1 MKIIDATQVRAC
13 LPMSQCIDAMAT
25 AMRAVSDGTLSM
37 PLRTVMP
44 LVDKSAYFAVMPG
57 SLAEPLVY
65 GAKVISLHPANAAV
79 GRPTIQG
86 FVALFDHQTGEPM
99 ALVDGAS
106 ITAMRTAAV
115 SGLATRQLARS
126 DATTLGLFGYGVQA
140 SSHLEAI
147 CAVRD
152 IREVKVWG
160 RSFERS
166 LEFARQHSTPDSPRI
181 VAVDDPG
188 EAAACDVVCTITA
201 SAEPVVRGQ
210 WVRPGAHVNLVGAH
224 APKAREADTA
234 LIKAARVYVDSL
246 DSGFSEAGD
255 ILLPLGEG
263 AIDRSHVLGEIGAVL
278 AGRVTGR
285 TSPQDVTVYKSLGI
299 VAQDLVAA
307 HAVYRKYLLTSPP

>member
-1 MKIIDATQVRAC
+1 MKIIDAGQVRAC
-13 LPMSQCIDAMAT
+13 LSMSECIDAMAV
-25 AMRAVSDGTLSM
+25 AMQAVSGGAVAM

-57 SLAEPLVY
+57 SIAKPLVY
-65 GAKVISLHPANAAV
+65 GAKVISLHSANAAA

-86 FVALFDHQTGEPM
+86 FVALFDHQTGEPV

-115 SGLATRQLARS
+115 SGLATRQLARP
-126 DATTLGLFGYGVQA
+126 DAATLGLFGYGVQA
-140 SSHLEAI
+140 TSHLEAI

-152 IREVKVWG
+152 INEVRVWG

-166 LEFARQHSTPDSPRI
+166 REFAQQHSKSTAARI
-181 VAVDDPG
+181 VAVEDPST
-188 EAAACDVVCTITA
+188 AAACDVVCTITA
-201 SAEPVVRGQ
+201 SAEPIIRGQ
-210 WVRPGAHVNLVGAH
+210 WVKPGAHVNLVGAH
-224 APKAREADTA
+224 APTAREADTA

-255 ILLPLGEG
+255 ILLPIKEG
-263 AIDRSHVLGEIGAVL
+263 AIERSHVLGELGAVL
-278 AGRVTGR
+278 SGRVIGR
-285 TSPQDVTVYKSLGI
+285 TSPRDITVYKSLGI

-307 HAVYRKYLLTSPP
+307 HAVYQKFSAVTPK